1 MSYEIVWSE
10 SAEEQYNVLMDYLIE
25 YWSIDVAIR
34 FANDVDDVLEIL
46 QTMPFAG
53 KASEQD
59 GRIRMILINSKN
71 IFYYWVQESTVYLL
85 SLVDTRQ
92 DPLSPKF

>member
-1 MSYEIVWSE
+1 MSYEIAWSE
-10 SAEEQYNVLMDYLIE
+10 KAEEQYNHLMDYLIE

-34 FANDVDDVLEIL
+34 FANDVDDILEIL

-53 KASEQD
+53 KVSEQD
-59 GRIRMILINSKN
+59 SRIRMILINSKN
-71 IFYYWVQESTVYLL
+71 VFYYWVEESTVYLL

-92 DPLSPKF
+92 SPLNPKF